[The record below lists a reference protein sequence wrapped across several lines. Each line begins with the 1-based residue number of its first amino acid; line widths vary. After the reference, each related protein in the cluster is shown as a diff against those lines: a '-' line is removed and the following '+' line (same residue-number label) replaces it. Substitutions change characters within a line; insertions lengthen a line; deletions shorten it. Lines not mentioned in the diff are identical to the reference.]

1 MSLPLVMILLVL
13 GILLAQALSDPLAVT
28 LRWLRL
34 GDLIALSLLAL
45 AGAALALDAPPGA
58 GGALALGLILAGISA
73 VAHLMLVQT
82 AHRRAQRRVAGA
94 AAAAVATLLIVPW
107 CAASLAPYRVLVL
120 DAAGD
125 SPAVAF
131 PACEP
136 LIGACL
142 VLAGWLTG
150 GSLMTML
157 LGHAYLTAG
166 SEMTQRPFLRLVRLL
181 FAGLAVRLLIAGAA
195 GLWGWLEGR
204 SERGPAV
211 MEAVLIGARFLMGL
225 IVPLVMTWMAM
236 QCVRLRSN
244 QSATGILY
252 VSSTMILV
260 GEFIALSLITA
271 HRLPF

>member
-1 MSLPLVMILLVL
+1 MSLPLVLLLLVL
-13 GILLAQALSDPLAVT
+13 GILLAQAFSDAEAVT

-34 GDLIALSLLAL
+34 GDLVGLSLLAL
-45 AGAALALDAPPGA
+45 AGAALALDAPR
-58 GGALALGLILAGISA
+58 GGGGVAALLALLAAAGA

-82 AHRRAQRRVAGA
+82 ARRGAQRRIAGA
-94 AAAAVATLLIVPW
+94 TAAAIAILLIAPW
-107 CAASLAPYRVLVL
+107 CAASLEPHRVLLL

-125 SPAVAF
+125 SLGPAFV
-131 PACEP
+131 PTDP
-136 LIGACL
+136 LIGVCL

-181 FAGLAVRLLIAGAA
+181 LAGLMLRLLIAVGG
-195 GLWGWLEGR
+195 GLWGWVQGR
-204 SERGPAV
+204 PGRGPVV
-211 MEAVLIGARFLMGL
+211 MAEVLIGARFLMGL
-225 IVPLVMTWMAM
+225 AVPLVMTWMAL

-252 VSSTMILV
+252 VSSAMILV
-260 GEFIALSLITA
+260 GEFVALSLITA